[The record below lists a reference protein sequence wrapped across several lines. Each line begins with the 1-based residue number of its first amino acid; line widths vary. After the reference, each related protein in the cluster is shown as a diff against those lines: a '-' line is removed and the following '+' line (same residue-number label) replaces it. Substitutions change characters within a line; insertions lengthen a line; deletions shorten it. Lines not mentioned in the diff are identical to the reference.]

1 MRSWNKRGEDDAHS
15 DGMSSLVK
23 IIIVALFLV
32 FFFAVGSKLYAAVFG
47 VDKNTMDSFNGMLDN
62 FELML
67 QRPTNFEYLITTFI
81 SNDQA
86 VIKAQMCGKTP
97 CICIYK
103 NQEKLN
109 ASNPWKCRN
118 FDDKTLAVASG
129 VKNYNDIKFYSLR
142 AKIMSESNA
151 CDFSAD
157 ESSTEAQQLFAKDDS
172 STPKEFPSELY
183 PLRYYPFQF
192 PFKWCGEG
200 SVYFLYIEKYVYDKK
215 AFLSLGENLKQET
228 IDQRIDTLSDCP
240 FDSDEKCRGVR
251 RNSVLIGSP
260 GGFCYYNQNTKVCEY
275 MESFKECERDQL
287 VTDTCLCGT
296 QMIFKNSEYKYCA
309 YRVPPINSHY
319 ALPFN
324 CDKIIKCSDYCKTR
338 TSDASCDNDEME
350 YCKRNICD
358 DLQTQACD
366 TLTQGD
372 KVSCVKFK
380 GEPNTISSR

>member
-1 MRSWNKRGEDDAHS
+1 MRSWNKKGEDEAQS
-15 DGMSSLVK
+15 DSMSSLVK

-81 SNDQA
+81 SNDEA
-86 VIKAQMCGKTP
+86 VIKATTCGKTP

-103 NQEKLN
+103 NQAKLE
-109 ASNPWKCRN
+109 AGNPWKCRN

-129 VKNYNDIKFYSLR
+129 VKNYNEIKFSSLR
-142 AKIMSESNA
+142 AKIMTESNA
-151 CDFSAD
+151 CDFSA
-157 ESSTEAQQLFAKDDS
+157 EVSSTEAQQLFARDDS

-183 PLRYYPFQF
+183 PLIYLDLNF
-192 PFKWCGEG
+192 PFKWCGKG
-200 SVYFLYIEKYVYDKK
+200 SVYFLYIEKYVHSNGK

-251 RNSVLIGSP
+251 RNSVLKSSL
-260 GGFCYYNQNTKVCEY
+260 GGFCYYDTNTKLCKY
-275 MESFKECERDQL
+275 MESFKTCKDDEPADAP
-287 VTDTCLCGT
+287 CLCGT
-296 QMIFKNSEYKYCA
+296 QMIFTNSEYKYCA

-319 ALPFN
+319 ALPFD
-324 CDKIIKCSDYCKTR
+324 CDKITDCSHYCTTR
-338 TSDASCDNDEME
+338 TPDASCDNDEMQ
-350 YCKRNICD
+350 YCERNICD
-358 DLQTQACD
+358 SKQSYACN
-366 TLTQGD
+366 TKIEGG

-380 GEPNTISSR
+380 GEPNAVSS